1 MNWKLPAVC
10 LLCTLATAQPRDLAR
25 DLDNV
30 ARTATVMVDGDICLR
45 IQTERSRGFMFKEDP
60 KDPYLASDNYDV
72 EHEAFTRTK
81 KTLIRLSRLCP
92 LACDVNLWLPL
103 DASKSRV
110 QVMIRNVHEMS
121 SFWKW
126 GVLHQPMPPEMKRV
140 LDTGERVTVSG
151 PGGKVSV
158 LAPVRNSL
166 DDIVA
171 LVEVVAQQRVDPQE
185 NVK

>member
-10 LLCTLATAQPRDLAR
+10 MIWTLATAQAQDLAQA
-25 DLDNV
+25 LDSV
-30 ARTATVMVDGDICLR
+30 ARTATVMVDGDLCLR
-45 IQTERSRGFMFKEDP
+45 IQTDRSRGFMMKTDP
-60 KDPYLASDNYDV
+60 RDPYLASDNYDV
-72 EHEAFTRTK
+72 DHEAFTRTK
-81 KTLIRLSRLCP
+81 KTLMRLGRLCP
-92 LACDVNLWLPL
+92 TACDVNLWLPL
-103 DASKSRV
+103 DAGRTRV

-126 GVLHQPMPPEMKRV
+126 GDLHQPMPPQMKRV
-140 LDTGERVTVSG
+140 LDSGERVTVTG

-166 DDIVA
+166 DDVVGII
-171 LVEVVAQQRVDPQE
+171 EVVAQQKVDPQE